1 MCDASYESFANQ
13 AVQSH
18 EEWNN
23 SLTLHPKLILDKDH
37 YRLDGLIIK
46 KPGSPPIPSPIAKI
60 FRKYN
65 AIDYKSP
72 SESLNIISFYKAL
85 SYAYGLPDC
94 LNDPT
99 AVNQITL
106 TLVSH
111 HFPRKLVR
119 FLEAQAPFS
128 SSKVFEKVSNGIYY
142 MCNSQLPIQLI
153 VLPQLDPDEYPWISC
168 LDKHIMDGTLDARS

>member
-1 MCDASYESFANQ
+1 MCDVSYESFANQ
-13 AVQSH
+13 TVQSH
-18 EEWNN
+18 EEWND
-23 SLTLHPKLILDKDH
+23 SLNKDH

-46 KPGSPPIPSPIAKI
+46 NQGSPPIPSPIAKI

-72 SESLNIISFYKAL
+72 SESLNIAGFYKAL

-94 LNDPT
+94 LNDPA

-119 FLEAQAPFS
+119 FLETQTPFPY
-128 SSKVFEKVSNGIYY
+128 SKVFEKVSNGVYY
-142 MCNSQLPIQLI
+142 MCNSLLPVQLI
-153 VLPQLDPDEYPWISC
+153 VLPQLDPAEYPWLSC
-168 LDKHIMDGTLDARS
+168 LDKHIMEDTLNARS